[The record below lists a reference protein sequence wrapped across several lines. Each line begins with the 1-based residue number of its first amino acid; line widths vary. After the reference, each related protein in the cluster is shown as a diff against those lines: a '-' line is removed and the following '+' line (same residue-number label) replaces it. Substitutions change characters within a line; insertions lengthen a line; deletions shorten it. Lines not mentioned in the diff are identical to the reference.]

1 LGALESTDSIGRIAF
16 ENMKTLVRICH
27 EKGVKLT
34 VGSHGPWVPF
44 APKGWSYQY
53 EMELMVDSGM
63 DPLSV
68 IAAGTSE
75 NARFL
80 KIFDRLGSLETGKLA
95 DLVLVK
101 GDPLKDIRA
110 MYNIEA
116 VMLNGIWLD
125 K

>member
-1 LGALESTDSIGRIAF
+1 
-16 ENMKTLVRICH
+16 
-27 EKGVKLT
+27 
-34 VGSHGPWVPF
+34 
-44 APKGWSYQY
+44 
-53 EMELMVDSGM
+53 MELMVDSGM